1 LKQKIKNMNFFTA
14 TDEFIQYLSS
24 VRVYSDNTLDAYR
37 SDIEQFYEF
46 CREYYALDDV
56 PIDMVDKVT
65 LRHFLGMLTENK
77 FSARSAARKLAT
89 LKSFFK
95 YCLRRSWIEK
105 NPAYAIKSPKLPKSL
120 PTVLSQEQTRTLFD
134 NIEVNNF
141 ITARDAAMLELFY
154 ASGIRLSEL
163 VNLRLKDIQFRNKL
177 ISVTGKGNKQR
188 LLPLGNAAMEAI
200 NLYLDYYKEN
210 FEVPGPLSPL
220 FISSQGN
227 KISTRNVRL
236 RIEKYL
242 QEVSNGARK
251 NSPHVLRHTFAT
263 HLLDEGADLE
273 SVRMMLGHES
283 LSTTQV
289 YTHIKMERLK
299 EAYSKA
305 HPRAEKKEKK

>member
-1 LKQKIKNMNFFTA
+1 M
-14 TDEFIQYLSS
+14 YLNS
-24 VRVYSDNTLDAYR
+24 VRAYSSNTLTAYR

-46 CREYYALDDV
+46 CRDYYTLDDV
-56 PIDMVDKVT
+56 PVEKIDKIT
-65 LRHFLGMLTENK
+65 LRHFLGMLTENNY
-77 FSARSAARKLAT
+77 SARSAARKLAT
-89 LKSFFK
+89 LKSFFR

-120 PTVLSQEQTRTLFD
+120 PTVLSQEQTRKLFS
-134 NIEVNNF
+134 NIDVHDF
-141 ITARDAAMLELFY
+141 VSARDAAMLELFY

-163 VNLRLKDIQFRNKL
+163 IDLNLRDIQFRNML

-188 LLPLGNAAMEAI
+188 LLPLGQAAMNAI
-200 NLYLDYYKEN
+200 KLYLTYYQESFKAPESS
-210 FEVPGPLSPL
+210 SPL
-220 FISSQGN
+220 FISSRGE
-227 KISTRNVRL
+227 KISVRNVRL
-236 RIEKYL
+236 RIEKHL
-242 QEVSNGARK
+242 KEVSNGAKK

-299 EAYSKA
+299 ESYTKA
-305 HPRAEKKEKK
+305 HPRAEKKNKQ